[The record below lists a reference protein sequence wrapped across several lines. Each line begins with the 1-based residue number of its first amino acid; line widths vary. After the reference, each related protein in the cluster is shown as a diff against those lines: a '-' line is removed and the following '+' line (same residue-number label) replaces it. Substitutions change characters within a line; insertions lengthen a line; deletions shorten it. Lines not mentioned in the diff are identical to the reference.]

1 MNAETKVWLAF
12 NGNYLNNLNF
22 QANVDECERAAE
34 IYQCGKEKAPL
45 VTHAVQSG
53 LTDISPMPQVFFTFF
68 VSCSN
73 LCVFFKGI
81 IYKKLN
87 I

>member
-1 MNAETKVWLAF
+1 MNAEAKVWLAF

-53 LTDISPMPQVFFTFF
+53 LTNFSPKPKVFLLSFYHVLMF
-68 VSCSN
+68 VCARRE
-73 LCVFFKGI
+73 
-81 IYKKLN
+81 N
-87 I
+87 IQNN